1 MMTTIRTLDCLE
13 DCLCFAMPMLTLT
26 CVTEQVQS
34 SSPAAAPSLR
44 GRHGAHSC
52 GAAQAWC
59 PRGRKLYNLSRRP
72 RRQPIPASQSKRL
85 DARKFWILCG
95 DRSRARPTNATG
107 TRKGRRGRSTRWPP
121 GRLTRRCI
129 SALEQGVA
137 HRQGSALDNTI
148 EVPNIYDALYHMH
161 CTMITARFIHT
172 YMKTPIH
179 PSIHPYIHTYIQHT
193 CMRACKFSN
202 TVCGTLILYLHAL
215 M

>member
-1 MMTTIRTLDCLE
+1 MTTIRTLDCLE

-148 EVPNIYDALYHMH
+148 QVHAKYIRCTVPYELYHDYS
-161 CTMITARFIHT
+161 TIYSYIHED
-172 YMKTPIH
+172 IH
-179 PSIHPYIHTYIQHT
+179 PSIHLSIHPYIQHT
-193 CMRACKFSN
+193 CMRACKYSN